1 MKTIE
6 HRLFILTS
14 SLEREREREREKR
27 NKVKRKEIASRMEQ
41 LENREKYICNT

>member
-14 SLEREREREREKR
+14 SLEREREREKR